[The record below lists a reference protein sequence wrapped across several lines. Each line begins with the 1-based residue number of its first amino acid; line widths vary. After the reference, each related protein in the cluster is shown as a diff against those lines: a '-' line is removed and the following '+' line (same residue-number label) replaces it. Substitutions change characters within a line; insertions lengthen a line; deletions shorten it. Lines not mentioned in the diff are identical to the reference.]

1 MTDSHGRATRE
12 PSSRR
17 RLLEVLMGSG
27 VAASL
32 ASFIYPILKFLLPP
46 RTAEADSDTV
56 VAKIN
61 ELAPNSAK
69 LFPFG
74 ERPAILIRK
83 PDGSYVALTAVC
95 THLNCTVQYRA
106 GEHDV
111 WCACHNGVYSLQ
123 GHNVSGPPPR
133 PLEEFEVHI
142 QDNDIVVSRKSR
154 T

>member
-1 MTDSHGRATRE
+1 MSDFQGGVSRE

-17 RLLEVLMGSG
+17 RVLEVLMGSG
-27 VAASL
+27 IVASL
-32 ASFIYPILKFLLPP
+32 VSFIYPILKFVLPP
-46 RTAEADSDTV
+46 RTTEADSDMV
-56 VAKIN
+56 VAKVN
-61 ELAPNSAK
+61 ELPPNSAK

-83 PDGSYVALTAVC
+83 SDGSYVALTAVC

-106 GEHDV
+106 GEHDI

-133 PLEEFEVHI
+133 PLEEFEVHM
-142 QDNDIVVSRKSR
+142 RA